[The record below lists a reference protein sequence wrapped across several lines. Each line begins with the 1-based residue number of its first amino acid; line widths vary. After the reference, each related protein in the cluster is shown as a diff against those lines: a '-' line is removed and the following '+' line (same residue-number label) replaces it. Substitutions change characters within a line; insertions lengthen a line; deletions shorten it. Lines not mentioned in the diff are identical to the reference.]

1 MLKLAVIAFA
11 SALTAV
17 GVARAVDSVAEP
29 RAAATAPV
37 AMATVSNTETP
48 GPAASISK
56 AVDGHYWAEADVNGE
71 RVRFLVDTGATAVA
85 LTPEDALRLGFEP
98 KDLDIDLLGTN
109 NVTTLMGNLMFVG
122 NAGSVRPYVTGGA
135 GLIRSQ
141 IGEFGELFDATESS
155 LGINAGAGLFLGS
168 GRVSLRGDLRYF
180 RNVSESDDPLIDE
193 ALKDMRFWRGTI
205 GVSFGF

>member
-1 MLKLAVIAFA
+1 MRKYLMATLLVVSSTAMPAAAHADILLTPFAGITFASTTGDDEIGAEIDLDNRWAIGGALAVLGSNGLGFE
-11 SALTAV
+11 
-17 GVARAVDSVAEP
+17 VD
-29 RAAATAPV
+29 
-37 AMATVSNTETP
+37 
-48 GPAASISK
+48 
-56 AVDGHYWAEADVNGE
+56 
-71 RVRFLVDTGATAVA
+71 
-85 LTPEDALRLGFEP
+85 LGFIPDFFEP
-98 KDLDIDLLGTN
+98 KDLDVDLLGTN
-109 NVTTLMGNLMFVG
+109 NVTTFMGNLMFVG

-180 RNVSESDDPLIDE
+180 RNVSESDDTL
-193 ALKDMRFWRGTI
+193 I

>member
-1 MLKLAVIAFA
+1 MRKYLMATLVVVSSTAIPAAAHADILLTPFAGVTFASKSGDDEVGAEIELDNRWAIGGALAVLGTNGLGFE
-11 SALTAV
+11 
-17 GVARAVDSVAEP
+17 VD
-29 RAAATAPV
+29 
-37 AMATVSNTETP
+37 
-48 GPAASISK
+48 
-56 AVDGHYWAEADVNGE
+56 
-71 RVRFLVDTGATAVA
+71 
-85 LTPEDALRLGFEP
+85 LGFIPDFFEP

-122 NAGSVRPYVTGGA
+122 NAGSVRPYLTGGA

-141 IGEFGELFDATESS
+141 LGDFGELFDATESS
-155 LGINAGAGLFLGS
+155 FGINAGAGLLLGS

-193 ALKDMRFWRGTI
+193 ALKDMRFWRGTV

>member
-1 MLKLAVIAFA
+1 MRKYLMATLLVVSSTAMPAAAHADILLTPFAGITFASTTGDDEIGAEIDLDNRWALGGALAVLGSNGLGFE
-11 SALTAV
+11 
-17 GVARAVDSVAEP
+17 VD
-29 RAAATAPV
+29 
-37 AMATVSNTETP
+37 
-48 GPAASISK
+48 
-56 AVDGHYWAEADVNGE
+56 
-71 RVRFLVDTGATAVA
+71 
-85 LTPEDALRLGFEP
+85 LGFIPDFFEP
-98 KDLDIDLLGTN
+98 KDLDVDLLGTN
-109 NVTTLMGNLMFVG
+109 NVTTFMGNLMFVG

-135 GLIRSQ
+135 GLNRSQ